1 MKVLGLNLSHNA
13 SACLINN
20 GEIVYFL
27 EESLL
32 SRIKHDRNID
42 CLLKFFANQ
51 SIDTIIWGAEN
62 TYYGDILKNK
72 EEEILLKCDLNNIK
86 VKKIKYYNEHHLYHA
101 ASAVFNSKF
110 KESYCFIA
118 DGRGVSIFDKE
129 KNFVGYEYM
138 SLYYFNGKSFE
149 TIYKIVTSDKPFKVI
164 DNIINLPTLSLGHL
178 YNYVRRKF
186 NLNEVGSVMAAASI
200 GSVVNKKNNQTILH
214 HFDNDHYLLN
224 HDYIHENRQND
235 LITSAFDIQNDLEI
249 ILEFYVN
256 KIIQKNKDCNICFS
270 GGIFQN
276 CQVNY
281 KLLNISKNIFI
292 DPVAHDGGTSL
303 GMAQLE
309 CFLNKIQIKPYTNL
323 FLGNEPVYDDNLNYL
338 KSRKTN
344 STEIAKI
351 ISEGN
356 LVAIFQGRPESGPR
370 ALGNRSFL
378 FDPRDIF
385 ARDKINL
392 IKKREW
398 FRPFAGTV
406 LYEHAHDWFD
416 LNGKDEMEYM
426 SYASVVKKQ
435 KTNLIPGVVHIDNTC
450 RIQTLKKDQN
460 VNFYNL
466 INEFYKITNVP
477 LLLNTSFNISGQ
489 PLVCS
494 VQDAIN
500 TMFNNNFNYIY
511 FPEINLLVNK

>member
-1 MKVLGLNLSHNA
+1 MKILGLNLSHNA
-13 SACLINN
+13 SACLINK

-27 EESLL
+27 EEALL

-42 CLLKFFANQ
+42 CLLNFFKDQ
-51 SIDTIIWGAEN
+51 FIDTIIWGAEN
-62 TYYGDILKNK
+62 TYYGDLLKNK
-72 EEEILLKCDLNNIK
+72 EEEILYKCNLYNIK
-86 VKKIKYYNEHHLYHA
+86 VEKIKYYNEHHLYHA

-110 KESYCFIA
+110 KESFCFIA

-129 KNFVGYEYM
+129 KKFIGYEYI

-149 TIYKIVTSDKPFKVI
+149 TIYKIVTSDSPFRIV
-164 DNIINLPTLSLGHL
+164 DNIINIPTLSLGHL
-178 YNYVRRKF
+178 YDYVRRKF
-186 NLNEVGSVMAAASI
+186 NLNEVGSVMAASSI
-200 GSVVNKKNNQTILH
+200 GNLLNKKNNQTVLH
-214 HFDNDHYLLN
+214 HLENDHYVLN
-224 HDYIHENRQND
+224 HDYIHETRNED
-235 LITSAFDIQNDLEI
+235 LFINASNVQNDLEI
-249 ILEFYVN
+249 ILEFYIK
-256 KIIQKNKDCNICFS
+256 KIIDENKNCNICFS

-281 KLLNISKNIFI
+281 KLLNLSKNIFI
-292 DPVAHDGGTSL
+292 DPIAHDGGTSL

-309 CFLNKIQIKPYTNL
+309 CFINKIKITPYKNL
-323 FLGNEPVYDDNLNYL
+323 FLGKDPMYDNNLNYL
-338 KSRKTN
+338 KSKIT
-344 STEIAKI
+344 TPAEVAEI
-351 ISEGN
+351 ISKGN
-356 LVAIFQGRPESGPR
+356 LIAIFQGRPESGPR

-385 ARDKINL
+385 AKDKVNL

-406 LYEHAHDWFD
+406 LYEHAQNWFD
-416 LNGKDEMEYM
+416 LNGKNEMEYM
-426 SYASVVKKQ
+426 SYASVVKKE
-435 KTNLIPGVVHIDNTC
+435 KINLIPGVVHIDNTC
-450 RIQTLKKDQN
+450 RIQTLKKKQN

-466 INEFYKITNVP
+466 INEFYKITDVP

-511 FPEINLLVNK
+511 FPDINLLVNK